1 MLAALLVFLA
11 AAAVAPPLCK
21 KLGLGSLMGYLLVGL
36 AIRPLVS
43 NLGVDRALVAHV
55 SELGVVLLL
64 FLVGL
69 ELRPAALWDMRHRI
83 LGLGL
88 TQYLLTAGLVGAA
101 AALLAGQPL
110 LWLIAALA
118 VPMSSTAMG
127 LRELIDRRLL
137 GTEPGRSAFAVLLL
151 QDILVVPVLL
161 IIGWMAAGGL
171 VNGVL
176 LAPLVVLKTL
186 GIIAGLLVFGHFIA
200 RPLFRWVASGGE
212 REPFVALSL
221 GIVIGA
227 ALLADA
233 ARLSMALGTFL
244 AGVLLAD
251 SEYRHEVE
259 LDLEPFK
266 GLLLGLFFMSVGLNL
281 DLGLI
286 RAEWLLIVG
295 AALGALLIKGA
306 VLAALARATGLSG
319 QGGRYFVAALAPIGE
334 FSFVLSRHARD
345 SGLITPT
352 IAAELDAIAA
362 LSLIAGPFLFLGV
375 ERLGLRHYN
384 PPVAAEGDT
393 DAEPERGGV
402 IVVGFGRFG
411 QVIARMLLAR
421 GYSVSI
427 IDHDPSHVD
436 LARRFGWKTRYGDGS
451 RLDTLRAAGLDQAE
465 LLVLAS
471 GAADSVAETVRRV
484 RAAHPHVRILARAE
498 SRLDAFDLVELGVDF
513 ERETFRSAVALAE
526 RALVALGEAP
536 DSARAAARAFIDHDE
551 ALLRASALHRHDQ
564 ERLVAMAARSRVEL
578 EELLAREKVASEVRP
593 F

>member
-21 KLGLGSLMGYLLVGL
+21 QLGLGSLMGYLLVGI
-36 AIRPLVS
+36 AIRPAVAG
-43 NLGVDRALVAHV
+43 LGVDRELVAHV

-69 ELRPAALWDMRHRI
+69 ELRPAALWDMRRRI

-88 TQYLLTAGLVGAA
+88 AQYLPTAIVIGAVA
-101 AALLAGQPL
+101 TLLPIPPS
-110 LWLIAALA
+110 LWLVAALA
-118 VPMSSTAMG
+118 IPMSSTAMG
-127 LRELIDRRLL
+127 LRELVNRRLL
-137 GTEPGRSAFAVLLL
+137 ATEPGRSAFAVLLL

-161 IIGWMAAGGL
+161 IIGWAGAGGFL
-171 VNGVL
+171 NGTL
-176 LAPLVVLKTL
+176 LAPFTVLKAVL
-186 GIIAGLLVFGHFIA
+186 IIIGLLIFGHFIA

-233 ARLSMALGTFL
+233 AGLSMALGTFL

-281 DLGLI
+281 DLTLI
-286 RAEWLLIVG
+286 RAEWLLILG
-295 AALGALLIKGA
+295 AALGTLVIKAA
-306 VLAALARATGLSG
+306 VLAALARAWGLSG
-319 QGGRYFVAALAPIGE
+319 QGGRYFLAALAPVGE
-334 FSFVLSRHARD
+334 FAFVLSRHAREN
-345 SGLITPT
+345 GLITPAA
-352 IAAELDAIAA
+352 AAELDAIAA
-362 LSLIAGPFLFLGV
+362 LTLLAGPVLFLMA
-375 ERLGLRHYN
+375 ERLGMRSYN
-384 PPVAAEGDT
+384 PAAAP
-393 DAEPERGGV
+393 DAGPTPEADAV

-421 GYSVSI
+421 GYSVTI
-427 IDHDPSHVD
+427 IDHDPSHVE
-436 LARRFGWKTRYGDGS
+436 LARRFGWKTRFGDGN
-451 RLDTLRAAGLDQAE
+451 RLDVLRAAGLNEAE
-465 LLVLAS
+465 VLVLAS
-471 GAADSVAETVRRV
+471 GAPEHLAETVRRV
-484 RAAHPHVRILARAE
+484 QAAHPHVRVLARAQ
-498 SRLDAFDLVELGVDF
+498 SRLDAFELVELGVDF

-536 DSARAAARAFIDHDE
+536 AGARTAARAFIDHDE
-551 ALLRASALHRHDQ
+551 ALLRESALHRHDQ
-564 ERLVAMAARSRVEL
+564 ERLIAMAARSRVEL
-578 EELLAREKVASEVRP
+578 EELLARETTATDGRN
-593 F
+593 